1 MCSWV
6 VDAYRYYYE
15 FILSAF
21 THSVSDLYFYFVT
34 GLHDLEHPD
43 VALAD
48 EW

>member
-1 MCSWV
+1 MPLLIQSEICTS
-6 VDAYRYYYE
+6 Y
-15 FILSAF
+15 FI
-21 THSVSDLYFYFVT
+21 T

>member
-1 MCSWV
+1 M
-6 VDAYRYYYE
+6 
-15 FILSAF
+15 LSLIQFA
-21 THSVSDLYFYFVT
+21 TCNSYFVT

>member
-1 MCSWV
+1 MSTPIIMSSDRVLLRIQFENHCSCV
-6 VDAYRYYYE
+6 
-15 FILSAF
+15 
-21 THSVSDLYFYFVT
+21 VT

>member
-1 MCSWV
+1 M
-6 VDAYRYYYE
+6 
-15 FILSAF
+15 LSPIIM
-21 THSVSDLYFYFVT
+21 TSYSVFLHICFEPNSFHVFFFT